1 DSIVD
6 IVISLGNFPSNAYT
20 VLNGPD
26 ADLEYACNNP
36 NSVFGTDIPRCIKWY
51 RENSA
56 VLNVF
61 YDGLDF
67 EKNTE
72 KQAYT
77 IGDAANDL
85 GGQTGLFLGV
95 SIISVVEVIMLFII
109 TCGYCITGRRSKVEP
124 VVHEVQL
131 DPRAARIKQLR
142 EELDEHE
149 RLARALRDE
158 LLNQAER
165 EEQARE
171 AQAAHDAAVR
181 AAADAANVVAAAG
194 GHAGVPRV

>member
-1 DSIVD
+1 MLHRLITY
-6 IVISLGNFPSNAYT
+6 LQ
-20 VLNGPD
+20 
-26 ADLEYACNNP
+26 EYACNNP

-77 IGDAANDL
+77 VSYFHTVGRFRTERYDFSINMEIVQIGDAANDL

-131 DPRAARIKQLR
+131 DPRAAVGCLR
-142 EELDEHE
+142 
-149 RLARALRDE
+149 
-158 LLNQAER
+158 
-165 EEQARE
+165 
-171 AQAAHDAAVR
+171 VMI
-181 AAADAANVVAAAG
+181 G
-194 GHAGVPRV
+194 F